1 MNNKKQVDKEHY
13 DFGRY
18 LARPRW
24 NSLWNQLD
32 EVSRLKPQSV
42 LEIGPGPGVFKAN
55 AQVFGLNI
63 ETVDIDPELNPDHL
77 APATDL
83 PFADNSYDLVCAFQV
98 LEHMSYKESLKSF
111 TEMVRVSRKN
121 IVLSLPNA
129 RKVVALSIPMPGSAP
144 LEFIVRW
151 PFWKPV
157 PHEFDGQHYW
167 ELNKQEHP
175 LEMVSAD
182 LQRYAKL
189 SKSYQLFQNPYHHFF
204 IFDKQGETL

>member
-1 MNNKKQVDKEHY
+1 MNQKQVDKEHY

-32 EVSRLKPQSV
+32 EVKRLAPESV

-77 APATDL
+77 ASVTDL

-98 LEHMSYKESLKSF
+98 LEHMPYEETLKAF
-111 TEMVRVSRKN
+111 AEMVRVSRKN
-121 IVLSLPNA
+121 VVLSLPDA
-129 RKVVALSIPMPGSAP
+129 LKVWCFRIDLPGFATHEFMMRK
-144 LEFIVRW
+144 

-167 ELNKQEHP
+167 ELNKQDHP
-175 LEMVSAD
+175 LERVVTD
-182 LQRYAKL
+182 LQGYAKL
-189 SKSYQLFQNPYHHFF
+189 TRSYQLFQNPYHHFF
-204 IFDKQGETL
+204 IFEKQGETP